1 MVQLIALV
9 AQQTTDKQSPGPFG
23 DSSVFLLP
31 VAIFAAFYFI
41 VLMPMKR
48 REKKDR
54 EDLFGKLKKNDEVLT
69 TSGIIGIIAAIKDD
83 EVVLKV
89 DESSN
94 TRLRV
99 LKNTIARVLN
109 AKETSGKDA
118 AGKLAADAQTAENV
132 KSGSPPTGK

>member
-1 MVQLIALV
+1 MAHLKALV
-9 AQQTTDKQSPGPFG
+9 AQQAPDKPAPGPFG
-23 DSSVFLLP
+23 DSSVLLLML
-31 VAIFAAFYFI
+31 AIFAAFYFI
-41 VLMPMKR
+41 IIMPMKR

-99 LKNTIARVLN
+99 LKSTIARVLN
-109 AKETSGKDA
+109 AKDASGKDA
-118 AGKLAADAQTAENV
+118 AGKSAADAQTADNV
-132 KSGSPPTGK
+132 KTGSPPTGK